1 MIDVGEGDTDV
12 KDEVGE
18 RVRISGGGVV
28 HDEEEEIASELR
40 SGSNGELD
48 GVE

>member
-1 MIDVGEGDTDV
+1 MFDVGEGDTDV
-12 KDEVGE
+12 KDDVGE
-18 RVRISGGGVV
+18 RVRGGGVIQ
-28 HDEEEEIASELR
+28 DDAEEIASELR